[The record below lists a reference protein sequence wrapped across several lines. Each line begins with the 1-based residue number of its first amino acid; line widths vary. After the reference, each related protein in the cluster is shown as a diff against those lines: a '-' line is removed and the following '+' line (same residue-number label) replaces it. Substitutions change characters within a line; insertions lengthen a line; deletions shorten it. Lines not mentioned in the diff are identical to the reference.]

1 LGAKKLNVG
10 VLALQGDFREHIRM
24 IRSCGAAATEV
35 RLPEQLSE
43 IDGLIIPGGEST
55 TISKLL
61 IKYDFPGEIKK
72 MSLSGRPVF
81 GTCAGAILLA
91 ARIDGNRNSLLNL
104 IDIDISRNAYGRQI
118 NSHEAEVKVA
128 ASNPFFFNA
137 LFIRAPVINHTG
149 PDVTVLGTH
158 KGKAVLAR
166 QHNVL
171 VCTFHP
177 ELTDDSRI
185 HQYYLNMIS
194 KGRNSYRHVTEP
206 WPKCKAPGKNINP
219 RESLC
224 FVYRKTKNL
233 TFHWTIP

>member
-1 LGAKKLNVG
+1 MNVG
-10 VLALQGDFREHIRM
+10 VLALQGAFREHIRM
-24 IRSCGAAATEV
+24 IHSCGAAATEV
-35 RLPEQLSE
+35 RLPDQLSE

-72 MSLSGRPVF
+72 MALSGKPVF
-81 GTCAGAILLA
+81 GTCAGAILMA

-118 NSHEAEVKVA
+118 NSREAEVKVT
-128 ASNPFFFNA
+128 ASTPFLFNA
-137 LFIRAPVINHTG
+137 VFIRAPVINHTE
-149 PDVTVLGTH
+149 PDVTVLGTYN
-158 KGKAVLAR
+158 GKAVLAR

-185 HQYYLNMIS
+185 HQYYLNMIN
-194 KGRNSYRHVTEP
+194 KGRNNYRHVTEP
-206 WPKCKAPGKNINP
+206 ITELQSP
-219 RESLC
+219 R
-224 FVYRKTKNL
+224 
-233 TFHWTIP
+233 